1 MDLKKSNERFEMQ
14 DVEAN
19 KVAAVLSYIGIL
31 VVVTLIIAPN
41 SKFARYHVNQGVGL
55 LIGEVVLGIV
65 SAIVVGILGFI
76 PLIGVLIAW
85 VFRVIELVFVILSIV
100 GIVKAAKGE
109 ANSLPIVGEIHL
121 IK

>member
-41 SKFARYHVNQGVGL
+41 SKFARYHANQGVGL